1 MTFNETLYNDD
12 IVFNSFSR
20 IIMAVSFACI
30 CILGVIGN
38 LTVLIVAL
46 RKQNYKCVTNCYIV
60 NLAITDLLFLL
71 ISVPLTTYL
80 GLTNTWILNSFVSCR
95 VHIYLAHV
103 LLQTT
108 CYTLAAMSIDRYLY
122 VTSHHPHP
130 RWRTP
135 LNACLTCI
143 LIWAVSIAFVF
154 PYTSLSSSSPPP
166 SPSSDTNKNPLDD
179 CSVSAYHPL
188 FASCF
193 FPFCAYYVL
202 PLVIIALSY
211 TKLFFH
217 MRRSSKNMTRYQ
229 GNLLSRACVQI
240 QRRHITRTLF
250 SLTCAF
256 AICWLPIHTLEL
268 LNCRQM
274 LDEFYDNHTSLLETI
289 RVIAHALSYF
299 NSCLN
304 PFLYAFFNP
313 EFFM

>member
-1 MTFNETLYNDD
+1 TLATMSIDRYLYVTSPHPHPRWRTPLN
-12 IVFNSFSR
+12 
-20 IIMAVSFACI
+20 AC
-30 CILGVIGN
+30 N
-38 LTVLIVAL
+38 LTVIIVAL
-46 RKQNYKCVTNCYIV
+46 RKQNYKCVTNCYII

-80 GLTNTWILNSFVSCR
+80 GLTNKWILNSLVSCR
-95 VHIYLAHV
+95 VHFYLAHV

-108 CYTLAAMSIDRYLY
+108 CYTLATMSIDRYLY
-122 VTSHHPHP
+122 VTSPHPHP

-135 LNACLTCI
+135 LNACIICI
-143 LIWAVSIAFVF
+143 LIWTVSIAFVF
-154 PYTSLSSSSPPP
+154 PYTSLSSSS
-166 SPSSDTNKNPLDD
+166 SSSSSSDREKIPLND
-179 CSVSAYHPL
+179 CSVSSYHPL

-202 PLVIIALSY
+202 PLAIIALSH

-217 MRRSSKNMTRYQ
+217 MRKSSKKISRYQ
-229 GNLLSRACVQI
+229 GSLISRACIQL

-256 AICWLPIHTLEL
+256 AICWIPIHTLEL

-274 LDEFYDNHTSLLETI
+274 LDEFYNNHTSLLDTI